1 MGERPRGR
9 PHLTIFLDR
18 VGLEFRVILQGQR
31 ARKGVSLRRP
41 RGVARRG
48 NTPSGAPSPRRTVD
62 VSPEWV
68 KQQLS
73 DLAGLLKDDVAR
85 VKAEF
90 RRLNLAL
97 TFTPVEAEPR
107 PHYVVKGQCDL
118 SALALSFVRPADRGM
133 PVPRQSGAVNH
144 LITEQSAPLK
154 WMASRSF
161 RCRSTGNQVHNRTP
175 VLLIFSLALPS
186 VEARGRWRE
195 RGKMPFGRREPG

>member
-1 MGERPRGR
+1 
-9 PHLTIFLDR
+9 
-18 VGLEFRVILQGQR
+18 
-31 ARKGVSLRRP
+31 
-41 RGVARRG
+41 
-48 NTPSGAPSPRRTVD
+48 
-62 VSPEWV
+62 
-68 KQQLS
+68 LS

-118 SALALSFVRPADRGM
+118 SALAFSFVRPADRGM

-161 RCRSTGNQVHNRTP
+161 RCRSTEQ
-175 VLLIFSLALPS
+175 S
-186 VEARGRWRE
+186 VQ
-195 RGKMPFGRREPG
+195 EPHS